1 MKKLG
6 VCGDSFYAAISH
18 NENDLDN
25 GAGKHFTEILSKK
38 LGWDEPITFARGGC
52 SNSAIRLQIDE
63 IIKHKPD
70 FVIVG
75 TTSVDRYEFSLKDL
89 SVNEYYEKH
98 NSENDLKIYNNKNGI
113 FNIDYFDYP
122 DKSAEHDGFKTIEP
136 TMISDTLSN
145 LFFNNQSGVKK
156 LSKNDITIV
165 EQWFDRFYDYSWKE
179 QIDTWIISDG
189 LRKLKENNINFLC
202 VTTYLSNKDLHF
214 MSDNIVNK
222 ESILNPV
229 NYYDKNIDVKYR
241 FHTTLE
247 SQEILANLWYDK
259 IIEEYG
265 K

>member
-1 MKKLG
+1 
-6 VCGDSFYAAISH
+6 
-18 NENDLDN
+18 
-25 GAGKHFTEILSKK
+25 
-38 LGWDEPITFARGGC
+38 
-52 SNSAIRLQIDE
+52 
-63 IIKHKPD
+63 
-70 FVIVG
+70 
-75 TTSVDRYEFSLKDL
+75 
-89 SVNEYYEKH
+89 
-98 NSENDLKIYNNKNGI
+98 
-113 FNIDYFDYP
+113 
-122 DKSAEHDGFKTIEP
+122 
-136 TMISDTLSN
+136 MISDTLSN